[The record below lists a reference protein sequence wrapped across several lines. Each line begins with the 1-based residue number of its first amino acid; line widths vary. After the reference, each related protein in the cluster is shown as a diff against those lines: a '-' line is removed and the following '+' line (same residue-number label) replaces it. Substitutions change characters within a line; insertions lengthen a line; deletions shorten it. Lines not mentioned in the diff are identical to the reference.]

1 MVIVKTLNGMTFLSS
16 PLYVGRVKTS
26 HFLNEIT
33 LHLVEISLFISELL
47 SLKIRKR
54 LIDKLGDTLM
64 SMQVVRNFLNH
75 YTHFFLI
82 STWCCKSCGV
92 YSLVQYRPK

>member
-1 MVIVKTLNGMTFLSS
+1 MVIVKTLNGMTFLTST
-16 PLYVGRVKTS
+16 LNVGKVKTS
-26 HFLNEIT
+26 NFLNEIT

-54 LIDKLGDTLM
+54 LIYKMGDTLM

-75 YTHFFLI
+75 YTLI
-82 STWCCKSCGV
+82 FCNIYMV
-92 YSLVQYRPK
+92 L

>member
-16 PLYVGRVKTS
+16 PLYVGRVKMS

-33 LHLVEISLFISELL
+33 LHLVEMSLFISELL

-54 LIDKLGDTLM
+54 LIDKMGDTLM
-64 SMQVVRNFLNH
+64 SIQIVRNFLNQ
-75 YTHFFLI
+75 YTLI
-82 STWCCKSCGV
+82 FCNIYMV
-92 YSLVQYRPK
+92 L